1 MRAAW
6 YFDPVS
12 PYAYLHFK
20 LFDRIVWP
28 DGVAPQIEYVPVLF
42 AGLLK
47 AHGMKGPAEIAEKRR
62 HTYRMCVWLAQK
74 HGIALRLPPAHP
86 FNPLHALRLLIG
98 AAYPAGAVTGP
109 VTSTVTGGPTRTQV
123 EAVFDC
129 IWRDGNDV
137 NAPAVFAALARQLG
151 VDDAQSTIA
160 RPEVKQQ
167 LTANTERAVQ
177 RGVYG
182 VPTFGIDDQL
192 FWGSDTL
199 ALMNAWLADAA
210 LFTAGEMARID
221 ALPAAAVRKEAA

>member
-1 MRAAW
+1 MTMRAAW

-28 DGVAPQIEYVPVLF
+28 GGVAPQIEYVPVLF

-47 AHGMKGPAEIAEKRR
+47 AHGMKGPAEITEKRR
-62 HTYRMCVWLAQK
+62 HTYRMCVWLARE
-74 HGIALRLPPAHP
+74 HGIPFQLPPAHP
-86 FNPLHALRLLIG
+86 FNPLHALRLLLG
-98 AAYPAGAVTGP
+98 AGA
-109 VTSTVTGGPTRTQV
+109 TRANV
-123 EAVFDC
+123 GAVFDC

-137 NAPAVFAALARQLG
+137 NAPTVFAALAQRLG
-151 VDDAQSTIA
+151 VDDAAGTIA

-167 LTANTERAVQ
+167 LTANTERAVR

-182 VPTFGIDDQL
+182 VPTFEIDGQL

-210 LFTAGEMARID
+210 LFTAGQMARID
-221 ALPAAAVRKEAA
+221 ALPAAAMRKEAA

>member
-28 DGVAPQIEYVPVLF
+28 HGAAPEIEYVPVLF

-47 AHGMKGPAEIAEKRR
+47 AHGMKGPAELAEKRR
-62 HTYRMCVWLAQK
+62 HTYRMCVWLARE
-74 HGIALRLPPAHP
+74 HGIPFRLPPAHP

-98 AAYPAGAVTGP
+98 AAVRAGVSTGTP
-109 VTSTVTGGPTRTQV
+109 VRTQV

-137 NAPAVFAALARQLG
+137 NAPAVFAALAHQLG
-151 VDDAQSTIA
+151 VADAPATIT
-160 RPEVKQQ
+160 RPDVKQQ
-167 LTANTERAVQ
+167 LLDNTQRALQ
-177 RGVYG
+177 CGIYG
-182 VPTFGIDDQL
+182 VPTFEIDGQL

-199 ALMNAWLADAA
+199 ALMNAWLAAPE
-210 LFTAGEMARID
+210 LLTQGEMARID
-221 ALPAAAVRKEAA
+221 ALPAAAIRREAA

>member
-1 MRAAW
+1 MRATW

-28 DGVAPQIEYVPVLF
+28 GGAAPEIEYVPVLF

-62 HTYRMCVWLAQK
+62 HTYRMCVWLARER
-74 HGIALRLPPAHP
+74 GILLRLPPAHP
-86 FNPLHALRLLIG
+86 FNPLHVLRLLIG
-98 AAYPAGAVTGP
+98 AGTPAVARAGDA
-109 VTSTVTGGPTRTQV
+109 TVTPTRTQV

-137 NAPAVFAALARQLG
+137 NAPAVFAALAQQLG
-151 VDDAQSTIA
+151 VADAHATIA

-167 LTANTERAVQ
+167 LTANTERAVR

-182 VPTFGIDDQL
+182 VPTFEIDGQL

-199 ALMNAWLADAA
+199 ALMNAWLAAPE
-210 LFTAGEMARID
+210 LLTQGEMARID
-221 ALPAAAVRKEAA
+221 ALPAAAMRKEAA